1 MNLSVCQNILQYV
14 LEILIVVTVI
24 VAKCRILGESQPAT
38 ALLLQNAKAE
48 YSQWAGP
55 CLLK

>member
-1 MNLSVCQNILQYV
+1 M
-14 LEILIVVTVI
+14 EILIVVTVI

-48 YSQWAGP
+48 YSQWASP
-55 CLLK
+55 CLLE